1 MGIPVGKITD
11 NYGITVERLT
21 YAINP
26 DKWDS
31 QILADFASQYGS
43 PRQYSI
49 LERAKLIG
57 TFGAV
62 SRLLDIIQQSTLA
75 PYSGKGRK
83 PKSVLPENRKKPK
96 KEDDYELDS
105 MNTEDINKALGL
117 HRKEQ

>member
-1 MGIPVGKITD
+1 MGIPLGKIASAF
-11 NYGITVERLT
+11 GFTVERLT

-43 PRQYSI
+43 PKNYTI
-49 LERAKLIG
+49 IERAKLIG

-62 SRLLDIIQQSTLA
+62 ARLLDIIQQSTLA

-83 PKSVLPENRKKPK
+83 PKSVLPENRKNTK
-96 KEDDYELDS
+96 KEDELDS

>member
-1 MGIPVGKITD
+1 MGIPLGKIASAF
-11 NYGITVERLT
+11 GFTVERLT

-26 DKWDS
+26 DQWDS

-43 PRQYSI
+43 PKNYSI
-49 LERAKLIG
+49 IERAKLIG
-57 TFGAV
+57 TFGATA
-62 SRLLDIIQQSTLA
+62 RLLDIIQQSTLA

-83 PKSVLPENRKKPK
+83 PKSVLPENRKNTK
-96 KEDDYELDS
+96 KEDYELDS

>member
-43 PRQYSI
+43 PRQYTI
-49 LERAKLIG
+49 IERAKLIG
-57 TFGAV
+57 TFGATI
-62 SRLLDIIQQSTLA
+62 RLLDIIQQSTLA
-75 PYSGKGRK
+75 PYSGKGSK
-83 PKSVLPENRKKPK
+83 PKSVLPENQKDTKR
-96 KEDDYELDS
+96 EDYELDS

-117 HRKEQ
+117 HGKG

>member
-1 MGIPVGKITD
+1 MGIPLGKIASAF
-11 NYGITVERLT
+11 GFTVERLT

-26 DKWDS
+26 DQWDS

-43 PRQYSI
+43 PKNYTI
-49 LERAKLIG
+49 IERAKLIG

-62 SRLLDIIQQSTLA
+62 ARLLDIIQQSTLA

-83 PKSVLPENRKKPK
+83 PKSVLPENRKNTK
-96 KEDDYELDS
+96 KEDYELDS

>member
-1 MGIPVGKITD
+1 MGVLVGKIAD
-11 NYGITVERLT
+11 DYGVTVERLT

-26 DKWDS
+26 DKWGS

-43 PRQYSI
+43 PRQYTI

-57 TFGAV
+57 TFGATA
-62 SRLLDIIQQSTLA
+62 RLLDIIQQSALA
-75 PYSGKGRK
+75 PYSGKGVK
-83 PKSVLPENRKKPK
+83 PKSVLPENQKK

>member
-1 MGIPVGKITD
+1 MGIPVGKIASAF
-11 NYGITVERLT
+11 GFTVERLT

-26 DKWDS
+26 DQWDS

-43 PRQYSI
+43 PRNYTLI
-49 LERAKLIG
+49 ERAKLIG
-57 TFGAV
+57 TFGATA
-62 SRLLDIIQQSTLA
+62 RLLDIIQQSTLA

-83 PKSVLPENRKKPK
+83 PKSVLPENRKNTK
-96 KEDDYELDS
+96 KEDYELDS

>member
-1 MGIPVGKITD
+1 MGILVGKITD
-11 NYGITVERLT
+11 DYGITVERLT

-26 DKWDS
+26 DKWDN

-43 PRQYSI
+43 PRQYTI

-57 TFGAV
+57 TFGATA
-62 SRLLDIIQQSTLA
+62 RLLDIIQQSALA
-75 PYSGKGRK
+75 PYSGKGVK
-83 PKSVLPENRKKPK
+83 PKSVLPENQKK

>member
-1 MGIPVGKITD
+1 MGIPLGKIASAF
-11 NYGITVERLT
+11 GFTVERLT

-26 DKWDS
+26 DQWDT

-43 PRQYSI
+43 PRNYTLI
-49 LERAKLIG
+49 ERAKLIG
-57 TFGAV
+57 TFGATA
-62 SRLLDIIQQSTLA
+62 RLLDIIQQSTLA

-83 PKSVLPENRKKPK
+83 PKSVLPEDRKNTK
-96 KEDDYELDS
+96 KEDYELDS

>member
-1 MGIPVGKITD
+1 MGIPVGKIASAF
-11 NYGITVERLT
+11 GFTVERLT

-26 DKWDS
+26 DQWDS

-43 PRQYSI
+43 PRQYTLI
-49 LERAKLIG
+49 ERAKLIG
-57 TFGAV
+57 TFGATA
-62 SRLLDIIQQSTLA
+62 RLLDIIQQSTLA

-83 PKSVLPENRKKPK
+83 PKSVLPDNQKNTKTE
-96 KEDDYELDS
+96 DYELDS

>member
-1 MGIPVGKITD
+1 MGIPLGKIASAF
-11 NYGITVERLT
+11 GFTVERLT

-26 DKWDS
+26 DQWDS

-43 PRQYSI
+43 PKNYTI
-49 LERAKLIG
+49 IERAKLIG
-57 TFGAV
+57 TFGATA
-62 SRLLDIIQQSTLA
+62 RLLDIIQQSTLA

-83 PKSVLPENRKKPK
+83 PKSVLPKNRKNTK
-96 KEDDYELDS
+96 KEDYELDS

>member
-1 MGIPVGKITD
+1 MGVLVGKIAD

-57 TFGAV
+57 TFGATV
-62 SRLLDIIQQSTLA
+62 RLLDIIQQSTLA
-75 PYSGKGRK
+75 PYSGKGVK
-83 PKSVLPENRKKPK
+83 PKSVLPENQKK

-117 HRKEQ
+117 LRKEQ

>member
-1 MGIPVGKITD
+1 MGIPLGKIASAF
-11 NYGITVERLT
+11 GFTVEKLT

-43 PRQYSI
+43 PKNYTI
-49 LERAKLIG
+49 IERAKLIG
-57 TFGAV
+57 TFGATA
-62 SRLLDIIQQSTLA
+62 RLLDIIQQSTLA

-83 PKSVLPENRKKPK
+83 PKSVLPENRKNTK
-96 KEDDYELDS
+96 KEDYELDS

-117 HRKEQ
+117 HRKE

>member
-1 MGIPVGKITD
+1 MGIPLGKIASAF
-11 NYGITVERLT
+11 GFTVERLT

-26 DKWDS
+26 DQWDS

-43 PRQYSI
+43 PRNYTI
-49 LERAKLIG
+49 IERAKLIG
-57 TFGAV
+57 TFGATA
-62 SRLLDIIQQSTLA
+62 RLLDIIQQSTLA

-83 PKSVLPENRKKPK
+83 PKSVLPENRKNTKT
-96 KEDDYELDS
+96 EDYELDS

>member
-1 MGIPVGKITD
+1 MGILVGKIAD
-11 NYGITVERLT
+11 DYGVTVERLT

-26 DKWDS
+26 DKWDG

-43 PRQYSI
+43 PRQYTI

-57 TFGAV
+57 TFGATA
-62 SRLLDIIQQSTLA
+62 RLLDIIQQSTLA
-75 PYSGKGRK
+75 PYSGKGVK
-83 PKSVLPENRKKPK
+83 PKSVLPENQKKK

>member
-1 MGIPVGKITD
+1 MGIPLGKIASAF
-11 NYGITVERLT
+11 GFTVERLT

-26 DKWDS
+26 DQWDS

-43 PRQYSI
+43 PRQYTLI
-49 LERAKLIG
+49 ERAKLIG
-57 TFGAV
+57 TFGATA
-62 SRLLDIIQQSTLA
+62 RLLDIIQQSTLA

-83 PKSVLPENRKKPK
+83 PKSVLPEDRKNTK
-96 KEDDYELDS
+96 KEDYELDS

>member
-1 MGIPVGKITD
+1 MGVLVGKIAD

-21 YAINP
+21 YAIDL
-26 DKWDS
+26 DKWDTP
-31 QILADFASQYGS
+31 ILADFASQYGS
-43 PRQYSI
+43 PRQYTI

-57 TFGAV
+57 TFGATA
-62 SRLLDIIQQSTLA
+62 RLLDIIQQSTLA
-75 PYSGKGRK
+75 PYSGKGVK
-83 PKSVLPENRKKPK
+83 PKSVLPENQKK

>member
-1 MGIPVGKITD
+1 MGIPVGKIASAF
-11 NYGITVERLT
+11 GFTVERLT

-26 DKWDS
+26 DQWDS

-43 PRQYSI
+43 PKNYTI
-49 LERAKLIG
+49 IERAKLIG

-62 SRLLDIIQQSTLA
+62 ARLLDIIQQSTLA

-83 PKSVLPENRKKPK
+83 PKSVLPENRKNTK
-96 KEDDYELDS
+96 KEDYELDS
-105 MNTEDINKALGL
+105 MNTEDIDKALGL

>member
-1 MGIPVGKITD
+1 MGIPVGKIASAF
-11 NYGITVERLT
+11 GFTVERLT

-26 DKWDS
+26 DQWDS

-43 PRQYSI
+43 PRQYTLI
-49 LERAKLIG
+49 ERAKLIG
-57 TFGAV
+57 TFGATA
-62 SRLLDIIQQSTLA
+62 RLLDIIQQSTLA

-83 PKSVLPENRKKPK
+83 PKSVLPENRKNTK
-96 KEDDYELDS
+96 KEDYELDS